1 MMDKTKRITV
11 DVKNKYDVI
20 VGRGILS
27 RSGELTANI
36 SRPCRVLIV
45 TDDNVAP
52 LYLDT
57 VKRSFENAGF
67 SPVSYVIPHGEQSKN
82 STELFSILGFAA
94 GEKLTRSD
102 IFAALGGGVVGDI
115 TGLAASLYLRG
126 VKYVGIPT
134 TLLSMVDSSVGGK
147 TAVDLPEGKNLVG
160 AFHQPSLVI
169 CDPDSLSTLPDEF
182 VSDGS
187 AEVVKYGMIED
198 KEILGIIENGGV
210 MANVDELIYRSVKI
224 KRDIVCRD
232 EFDRG
237 DRKLLNF
244 GHTVG
249 HAIEQKSNFTLS
261 HGRAVAYGMVAVT
274 AAAEKLSLCSGCNAP
289 LLKALKACGLGTELP
304 EMKTDELID
313 VMLNDKKRE
322 GDNITLVL
330 PRELGKC
337 ALHDIPVSELR
348 KTLFFS

>member
-1 MMDKTKRITV
+1 MNKIKKISG
-11 DVKNKYDVI
+11 DVNRPYDVMI
-20 VGRGILS
+20 GRGILKDAGS
-27 RSGELTANI
+27 LVSEV
-36 SRPCRVLIV
+36 SKPCRALIV

-57 VKRSFENAGF
+57 VKKSFKDAGF
-67 SPVSYVIPHGEQSKN
+67 SPVPYVIPHGEASKN
-82 STELFSILGFAA
+82 PTELFSILGFAA

-102 IFAALGGGVVGDI
+102 IFVALGGGVIGDI
-115 TGLAASLYLRG
+115 TGLSAALYLRG

-169 CDPDSLSTLPDEF
+169 CDPNTLSSLPSDF
-182 VSDGS
+182 VADGS

-198 KEILGIIENGGV
+198 KAILDIIENGGV

-244 GHTVG
+244 GHTIG
-249 HAIEQKSNFTLS
+249 HAIELKSNFALS
-261 HGRAVAYGMVAVT
+261 HGRSVAYGMTAVT
-274 AAAEKLSLCSGCNAP
+274 AAAERLGLCKNCSAP
-289 LLKALKACGLGTELP
+289 LYRALKKCELDP
-304 EMKTDELID
+304 KMPKMNADELID

-322 GDNITLVL
+322 GDKITLVL
-330 PRELGKC
+330 PSELGKC
-337 ALHDIPVSELR
+337 ILSDISVNELR
-348 KTLFFS
+348 ATLFSEN